1 MHLLPPFLTL
11 SVPSPTSSQKRR
23 ERERE
28 RENCRNRS
36 VPPQTQIKHKYL
48 SIQARRTDKNQAWV
62 CISIRFF
69 FFFLKVNIYV
79 DIFSFTPRS
88 YLIFDTSTF
97 QFRIFFGIYLDF
109 ANNFINWQVLQTYL
123 KRSIS
128 SLWNSRSIARD
139 WSFLKENC

>member
-11 SVPSPTSSQKRR
+11 SVPSPTSSRKRR

-69 FFFLKVNIYV
+69 LKEKVNIYV
-79 DIFSFTPRS
+79 DIFSFTPQS

-97 QFRIFFGIYLDF
+97 QFRIFL
-109 ANNFINWQVLQTYL
+109 AFILILLTILLVDRFYKHICKEASQVFETQDQLVET
-123 KRSIS
+123 RVS
-128 SLWNSRSIARD
+128 
-139 WSFLKENC
+139 

>member
-11 SVPSPTSSQKRR
+11 SVPSPTSSQKRRERKR

-69 FFFLKVNIYV
+69 FKKKKVNIYV
-79 DIFSFTPRS
+79 DIFSFTPPS

-97 QFRIFFGIYLDF
+97 QFRIFL
-109 ANNFINWQVLQTYL
+109 AFILILLTILLRQKATFSPYIF
-123 KRSIS
+123 R
-128 SLWNSRSIARD
+128 RF
-139 WSFLKENC
+139 SF